1 MTSDIVI
8 EEKKNEPNNEELLQI
23 PLRGI
28 LRNTD
33 QDIIDDKF
41 IRDRLVIVCL
51 IVLCVFIITP
61 IIVCV
66 IALWVY

>member
-1 MTSDIVI
+1 MTSDIVLD
-8 EEKKNEPNNEELLQI
+8 ENKNEPNNEELLQI

-28 LRNTD
+28 LRNH
-33 QDIIDDKF
+33 IIDDKF

-61 IIVCV
+61 IIFCV
-66 IALWVY
+66 FALWVY

>member
-1 MTSDIVI
+1 MTNDIVI
-8 EEKKNEPNNEELLQI
+8 EKKKNETI

-28 LRNTD
+28 LRNQCD
-33 QDIIDDKF
+33 HIIDDKF

>member
-1 MTSDIVI
+1 MTNDIVI
-8 EEKKNEPNNEELLQI
+8 EEKKNENI
-23 PLRGI
+23 SLRGI
-28 LRNTD
+28 LRN
-33 QDIIDDKF
+33 QCHQIIDDKF

-51 IVLCVFIITP
+51 IVFSIFIICP

>member
-1 MTSDIVI
+1 MTNDILI
-8 EEKKNEPNNEELLQI
+8 EEKKNENI

-51 IVLCVFIITP
+51 IVFSIFIICP

-66 IALWVY
+66 IALWVH

>member
-1 MTSDIVI
+1 MTNDVVI
-8 EEKKNEPNNEELLQI
+8 EEKKNEPI

-28 LRNTD
+28 LRNHCD
-33 QDIIDDKF
+33 QIIDDKF

>member
-1 MTSDIVI
+1 MTNDVVI
-8 EEKKNEPNNEELLQI
+8 EEKKNETI

-33 QDIIDDKF
+33 EDIIDYNI

-51 IVLCVFIITP
+51 ILLSIFIITP

-66 IALWVY
+66 IVLWGY